1 MKFIQ
6 GQDRSQL
13 SLIPLSLD
21 AAIDSDNEVRLIDL
35 FVDNLNLVEMGF
47 AVDFIENGRPAY
59 HPADLLKLY
68 IYGYMNRIRSSR
80 SLEKETKRNV
90 ELLWLLKGLSPDHNT
105 INNFRKNNPQAIKK
119 VFRRTVEIARNF
131 DLIGGILLACDGTK
145 LRAQNSKKN
154 NYNAKKIARHIE
166 YIDNKL
172 AEYTQLL
179 SQQDGDSKEE
189 LEQKIIKHTAQK
201 TRYNQINEQ
210 LVESGE
216 KQVSTSDPD
225 SRQIMIRGVISEVA
239 YNVQSTVDSKYK
251 LPIDYQVT
259 NRNDKHAM
267 EPMVSSAIKILE
279 TNKFDVVFDKGYYTA
294 EQIHKCHQLGVET
307 HVAITAPASNAPDK
321 SFNVSEFEYN
331 VKQDSYQC
339 PAKHTLVTNGNW
351 YLKRVYRVKQYKTK
365 HCNGCDLRASC
376 TSSKSGRIIE
386 RHEFAQALE
395 RNKRVQQERPEIYK
409 QRQSLV
415 EHPFGTMKRA
425 WGYDHVMTKK
435 GMEHATADV
444 GFIFVAYN
452 LRRLFK
458 ILGSKR
464 LKKLLGHFLAYSQ
477 AEWNYMKT
485 FRPFKILLSISSF
498 QKPYLGKE
506 ELNSENFTKLLCAA

>member
-21 AAIDSDNEVRLIDL
+21 AAIDADNEVRLIDL
-35 FVDNLNLVEMGF
+35 FVENLNLVEMGF

-59 HPADLLKLY
+59 HPSDLLKLY

-80 SLEKETKRNV
+80 SLEKETKRNI

-105 INNFRKNNPQAIKK
+105 INNFRKNNPKAIKK

-131 DLIGGILLACDGTK
+131 DLIGGLLLACDGTK

-172 AEYTQLL
+172 AEYTELL
-179 SQQDGDSKEE
+179 SQEDGDQKEE
-189 LEQKIIKHTAQK
+189 LEQKIKKHTTQK
-201 TRYNQINEQ
+201 ARYNQINDQ
-210 LVESGE
+210 LLESGE

-225 SRQIMIRGVISEVA
+225 SRQIMIRGVINEVA
-239 YNVQSTVDSKYK
+239 YNIQSTVDSKYK

-267 EPMVSSAIKILE
+267 EPMVSSAIEILGS
-279 TNKFDVVFDKGYYTA
+279 NNFDVIFDKGYHNA

-307 HVAITAPASNAPDK
+307 HVAIAAPSANAPDK
-321 SFNVSEFEYN
+321 SFNVSEFEYDAH
-331 VKQDSYQC
+331 QDSYQC
-339 PAKHTLVTNGNW
+339 PAKHTLTTNGNW

-365 HCNGCDLRASC
+365 QCNGCELRDLC

-386 RHEFAQALE
+386 RHEFAEALE
-395 RNKRVQQERPEIYK
+395 RNKRVQQQRPEIYK

-415 EHPFGTMKRA
+415 EHPFGTMKRG

-435 GMEHATADV
+435 GMEHAAADI
-444 GFIFVAYN
+444 GLIFIAYN

-464 LKKLLGHFLAYSQ
+464 LKGLFTPILAVFS
-477 AEWNYMKT
+477 AECTRIKS
-485 FRPFKILLSISSF
+485 FRPTEMDLYHISYR
-498 QKPYLGKE
+498 KTERDTKDLYP
-506 ELNSENFTKLLCAA
+506 NIFTKLLCAA